1 MSIDVLINLD
11 IASDIRKAVDADFL
25 ELGDPA
31 GTFIQGDN
39 SFILTV
45 FKDGAPEDMSTLAP
59 DLLLSFSSITA
70 PDTPALV
77 ISLAPAVSGGG
88 SEILT
93 FDVSTATVELQ
104 AYLQGLLSKDLI
116 MELVDIS
123 APATPTVLA
132 HWVYRVINQGFTET
146 APLYANLQHKIA
158 VNPDRPPLPAD
169 DATFGFSLGSIWLYH
184 NIANPINAEVYL
196 CQFAGTTGE
205 AIWILISTQTSVS
218 GFEIVQIPFAYNSA
232 SPLLL
237 ANVVVGDS
245 IVRASID
252 ITQDFDDLAATL
264 SIGTA
269 GNNDLLVAVGENNP
283 SAIALYDITKNTIFA
298 GPQVLSLYLNP
309 GTSTQGTGI
318 ATLYLNKI

>member
-11 IASDIRKAVDADFL
+11 IASGIRKAVDADFL

-45 FKDGAPEDMSTLAP
+45 FKDGDPEDMSTLAP

-77 ISLAPAVSGGG
+77 ISLAPAVSGGD

-158 VNPDRPPLPAD
+158 VAPDRPPLPTD
-169 DATFGFSLGSIWLYH
+169 DETQGFSLGSIWLYH

-196 CQFAGTTGE
+196 LQFAGPG
-205 AIWILISTQTSVS
+205 AANWVLISTQTSVS

-283 SAIALYDITKNTIFA
+283 STIALYDITKNTIFA